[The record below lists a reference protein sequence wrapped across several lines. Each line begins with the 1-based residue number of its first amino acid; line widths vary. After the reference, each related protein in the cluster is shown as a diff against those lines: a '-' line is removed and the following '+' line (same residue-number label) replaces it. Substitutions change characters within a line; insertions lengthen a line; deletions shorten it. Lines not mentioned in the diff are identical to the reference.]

1 MPESMDRRLTIHA
14 RPISAQRIQG
24 FLFMARDSQAAAFEA
39 RSTRYA
45 SVDLLRGGS
54 ILVMLILHAVMDT
67 LDVEH
72 YLASLE
78 SGSIIHILALIVLP
92 IFGGLAG
99 LFLLTSAIGNMLG
112 MTRNLETGYSPYAVM
127 RKQVLGGVLIVIFAM
142 FCEAVLG
149 YHGALGQVFLNLNDI
164 RSTDFSPM
172 YYRAFNIE
180 TLHTIG
186 YAEIL
191 NGITHAILARRFDA
205 IAETGKLIRI
215 YWVLAAGVLAL
226 TPVVWS
232 ISSWLIP
239 GYPFATN
246 PNTGQPMYLPV
257 IGTSSSVDLILY
269 CVINPFAAPVEPILP
284 YLATSYV
291 GSIIGLQMARQPE
304 QFDPGFVDRYARLG
318 VVCFAVGTVGLALLL
333 IKLLRM
339 EGIDQMIAVYRRIY
353 DHRYY
358 TSQHGMP
365 GGWFWQYLLLS
376 GLTLVLAMLV
386 IRLTEV
392 RGNAA
397 EVARRWTF
405 VRRFGFIA
413 FTIYTI
419 QWLYFLM
426 HYLVSESLGYQPY
439 AKLTWGGTWLVVAL
453 SLLALHLL
461 MRVWE
466 RFGYIGSIEWAIVSL
481 TNTLS
486 PIKKQVSQGN
496 LVPRWYKQGSL
507 NVKGVFYDPYW
518 KNFDRANN
526 MLAERKLIWTLSIV
540 GLCVLPLSIIAYFLT
555 RSYSRDYPEEKIFG
569 PLALSIIGVIVSTAM
584 LAACCFV
591 SIDDLRS

>member
-1 MPESMDRRLTIHA
+1 
-14 RPISAQRIQG
+14 
-24 FLFMARDSQAAAFEA
+24 MARDSQAAGFDA

-45 SVDLLRGGS
+45 SVDLLRGAS

-72 YLASLE
+72 YLARLE

-172 YYRAFNIE
+172 FYRAFNIE

-215 YWVLAAGVLAL
+215 YWVLAAGVLTL

-232 ISSWLIP
+232 ISSSLIP

-246 PNTGQPMYLPV
+246 PVTGQPMFLPV
-257 IGTSSSVDLILY
+257 IGTSPWGDVILY
-269 CVINPFAAPVEPILP
+269 TLINPFAAPVEPILP
-284 YLATSYV
+284 YLATSYI
-291 GSIIGLQMARQPE
+291 GSIIGLQMARQPQ
-304 QFDPGFVDRYARLG
+304 QFDAGFVRRYAQFG
-318 VVCFAVGTVGLALLL
+318 AVCFVVGFVGLGLLL
-333 IKLLRM
+333 INVFRM
-339 EGIDQMIAVYRRIY
+339 EGIEQTIAVYRRIS

-358 TSQHGMP
+358 TSQNGMP

-376 GLTLVLAMLV
+376 GLTLMLSMLV
-386 IRLTEV
+386 IRLTEF
-392 RGNAA
+392 RGHAA
-397 EVARRWTF
+397 RVARRWAF

-419 QWLYFLM
+419 QWVYFLM
-426 HYLVSESLGYQPY
+426 HYVVSGLLGHEPY
-439 AKLTWGGTWLVVAL
+439 AKLTWGGTWLVVAF

-461 MRVWE
+461 MCAWE
-466 RFGYIGSIEWAIVSL
+466 RYGYWGSIEWAIISL
-481 TNTLS
+481 TNVLS
-486 PIKKQVSQGN
+486 PIKKQVSQSDE
-496 LVPRWYKQGSL
+496 LPRWYERGCL
-507 NVKGVFYDPYW
+507 NVEGIFYDPHW
-518 KNFDRANN
+518 QSFDWANN
-526 MLAERKLIWTLSIV
+526 RVAERQLIWTLSII
-540 GLCVLPLSIIAYFLT
+540 GLFVLPLSLIALYLT
-555 RSYSRDYPEEKIFG
+555 RSYSRDYPQERLYG
-569 PLALSIIGVIVSTAM
+569 PLVLSILGVAICAV
-584 LAACCFV
+584 LLVACCFT
-591 SIDDLRS
+591 SLGDLRSEGESAEQPAGVYSVG